1 MAQGDTGSPTE
12 PTSASSKAST
22 SSKNDDAIWQTEIAR
37 LLERF
42 LPDSLRSSS
51 PEERSQA
58 RVLTGMLLVM
68 LGGSVLVV
76 AGQVVNGTAFGLK
89 LGLAIAGGW
98 TAFLIAIR
106 AGVRIRTLSQGV
118 LGYIYLVSVGVTFA
132 SGGEATF
139 AVLIACLLPI
149 FAFILE
155 GAGRATRWTIAVLA
169 GVGLTALYASTTDTN
184 LFGGEILPWNQ
195 MRFASITAMVSF
207 VYLVALT
214 IERVVGIASKEA
226 QESKAQLATQ
236 NAHYRLLIENMGDLL
251 MEYDDKSS
259 CLYTSPNSLEIIG
272 RSDHDLL
279 GDQYVEH
286 IHPDDLRDIRAALPR
301 LLERPGVTQCR
312 KVRIRHAGG
321 HWVHGQVTAR
331 SFKTQLGKTH
341 CVTIFRDVSELRRAE
356 LTVRH
361 AERLSSAGTLAA
373 GVAHQINN
381 PVGSIRLASELALRC
396 AKEGDWRAVETLL
409 EENVDQATRCCEI
422 IKSLLQFAAHEST
435 IKVTQDLVEIIE
447 RARHFT
453 ISYARERGIEIDI
466 VGDRGP
472 LWVNVCAIEIE
483 QVLVNLTRNAIESR
497 PVSQRVEIVV
507 SRIGDVARVEVRDD
521 GCGIAES
528 DRAQV
533 FDPFFTT
540 RMNEGGSGLG
550 LSVVHGIVRDHGG
563 VIELE
568 SAEGKGTCGRM
579 ELPLVDE
586 VLDGAS
592 LD

>member
-1 MAQGDTGSPTE
+1 M
-12 PTSASSKAST
+12 
-22 SSKNDDAIWQTEIAR
+22 
-37 LLERF
+37 
-42 LPDSLRSSS
+42 
-51 PEERSQA
+51 
-58 RVLTGMLLVM
+58 
-68 LGGSVLVV
+68 
-76 AGQVVNGTAFGLK
+76 
-89 LGLAIAGGW
+89 
-98 TAFLIAIR
+98 
-106 AGVRIRTLSQGV
+106 
-118 LGYIYLVSVGVTFA
+118 Y
-132 SGGEATF
+132 
-139 AVLIACLLPI
+139 
-149 FAFILE
+149 
-155 GAGRATRWTIAVLA
+155 
-169 GVGLTALYASTTDTN
+169 
-184 LFGGEILPWNQ
+184 
-195 MRFASITAMVSF
+195 
-207 VYLVALT
+207 
-214 IERVVGIASKEA
+214 
-226 QESKAQLATQ
+226 
-236 NAHYRLLIENMGDLL
+236 
-251 MEYDDKSS
+251 
-259 CLYTSPNSLEIIG
+259 
-272 RSDHDLL
+272 
-279 GDQYVEH
+279 
-286 IHPDDLRDIRAALPR
+286 
-301 LLERPGVTQCR
+301 
-312 KVRIRHAGG
+312 
-321 HWVHGQVTAR
+321 GQVTAR

-396 AKEGDWRAVETLL
+396 AKEGDWRTVETLL

-586 VLDGAS
+586 DLDGAS